1 MSYLVQ
7 LEDDD
12 KALDTAIVT
21 SGIFSDGD
29 SSITTFF
36 TSSTQY
42 TNTGDYNID
51 IYRHNP
57 AVNASAS
64 VQFGVVYGHAEGSG
78 SLGVVG
84 STGDRTTAAIYGQ
97 FNNMINPPQ
106 TTRFTFGP
114 KSTVKHFYA
123 LSFNRARL
131 REKMEAGGWELH
143 IGSGTNK
150 IKLIDDSSTQK
161 GGTTNRRTD
170 FASPEFNVVSGTIA
184 SGVGTAASAESA
196 DSGSYG
202 AFYPSLGVI
211 LLNPDRIPLSTVDT
225 VQASNT
231 DSRNNRKMYDAITAG
246 AYFQAK
252 RQEEITSRHFFV
264 RAKSKKFNAT
274 TNETYYT
281 QSVAG
286 TKLVIPG
293 LRGDNR
299 TYITTVGLYNDDN
312 DLLAIAK
319 LSQPILKTAAR
330 EALIKVK
337 LDF

>member
-1 MSYLVQ
+1 M
-7 LEDDD
+7 
-12 KALDTAIVT
+12 T
-21 SGIFSDGD
+21 SKWIERASKL
-29 SSITTFF
+29 SLWA
-36 TSSTQY
+36 
-42 TNTGDYNID
+42 D
-51 IYRHNP
+51 IP
-57 AVNASAS
+57 
-64 VQFGVVYGHAEGSG
+64 
-78 SLGVVG
+78 
-84 STGDRTTAAIYGQ
+84 
-97 FNNMINPPQ
+97 
-106 TTRFTFGP
+106 
-114 KSTVKHFYA
+114 
-123 LSFNRARL
+123 
-131 REKMEAGGWELH
+131 
-143 IGSGTNK
+143 
-150 IKLIDDSSTQK
+150 
-161 GGTTNRRTD
+161 D